1 MPVLEPLTK
10 NHNELALIVDDEIT
24 NRLILRA
31 LLKKQGY
38 QSIEAAN
45 GQQAIDMFKEHD
57 PDIIFMDVMM
67 PIMDGYDATRIIK
80 ALSQKNF
87 VPIIFL
93 TAMTDEDALGKCID
107 VGGDDFLIKP
117 YDKFILRS
125 KIESMRRITLLNKEV
140 QGMYSVIHREQEI
153 GEQVFNNAVQKANI
167 KNDYLKSIIKP
178 ASTFSGDMILSAY
191 APSKDLHFLLGDFTG
206 HGLSAALGALPVS
219 EVFRAMTSKGFSIED
234 ILVSINKKLRT
245 FLPTGMFLGV
255 QLISVSHDLEHIKV
269 INAGMPD
276 ALLIDGQTNLI
287 RTHIKSQ
294 GLALGI
300 IDNIA
305 VNEMVQL
312 IPICHGDKL
321 IVISDGVT
329 EAWNSIGEDFGDERF
344 YKAIEETPNN
354 GTIFDNIMSELDQF
368 CGRAV
373 QADDITLVEICCTQ
387 NLIPVDKGDHEK
399 HKAQRFNSSG
409 EWEYSIAFQGSRLK
423 ATNPV
428 PIIINNLL
436 ELENIE
442 ADKQSI
448 YTVIT
453 ELYIN
458 ALDHGVLGLSSSLK
472 SDPSGF
478 AQYFKEREECL
489 NTLNSGFVSFK
500 VALKNKDKQ
509 HQLTIRVE
517 DSGKGFDFKNH
528 KAPEPDTIALSGR
541 GLVLIKD
548 LCHSLTYHG
557 NGNIAEVVFCWDEN
571 GVFL

>member
-1 MPVLEPLTK
+1 MSVLEPLSK
-10 NHNELALIVDDEIT
+10 DHNELALIVDDEIT

-38 QSIEAAN
+38 QSIEAAD
-45 GQQAIDMFKEHD
+45 GQQAVDLFKEHD

-67 PIMDGYDATRIIK
+67 PVMDGYDATRIIK
-80 ALSQKNF
+80 GLSQKKF

-117 YDKFILRS
+117 YDKFLLRS

-140 QGMYSVIHREQEI
+140 QGMYSMIHREQEI

-167 KNDYLKSIIKP
+167 KNDCLKSVIKP

-219 EVFRAMTSKGFSIED
+219 EVFRAMTSKGFSLEE
-234 ILVSINKKLRT
+234 ILVGINKKLRT

-255 QLISVSHDLEHIKV
+255 QLISVSHGLKHIKV

-276 ALLIDGQTNLI
+276 ALLIDGRTNLI

-300 IDNIA
+300 IDNID
-305 VNEMVQL
+305 VDEMVQVL
-312 IPICHGDKL
+312 PITHGDKL
-321 IVISDGVT
+321 IVNSDGVT
-329 EAWNSIGEDFGDERF
+329 EAWNLEGEDFGDDRF
-344 YKAIEETPNN
+344 YKTIEETANN
-354 GTIFDNIMSELDQF
+354 ENIFDHVMSELNEF

-387 NLIPVDKGDHEK
+387 DLIPVDKNEQENPK
-399 HKAQRFNSSG
+399 PQKFNSSG
-409 EWEYSIAFQGSRLK
+409 EWEYSISFQGSRLK

-442 ADKQSI
+442 SDKQNL

-453 ELYIN
+453 ELYVN
-458 ALDHGVLGLSSSLK
+458 ALDHGVLGLNSSLK
-472 SDPSGF
+472 TDPSGF

-489 NTLNSGFVSFK
+489 NALNSGSVSFTIS
-500 VALKNKDKQ
+500 LKHNNNNNK
-509 HQLTIRVE
+509 HELTIRVE
-517 DSGKGFDFKNH
+517 DSGNGFDFENH
-528 KAPEPDTIALSGR
+528 KPAKPDAIALCGR

-548 LCHSLTYHG
+548 LCHSLTYYG
-557 NGNIAEVVFCWDEN
+557 NGNIAEAVFTWD
-571 GVFL
+571 G